1 MRAAALFALL
11 LATAAAKKETLSS
24 STRSLVAD
32 CGSNL
37 SVLAASPW
45 PSGGFEVVFSL
56 GQSVTSS
63 PDPPRLSVNGA
74 SAKVAAVES
83 GAGITG
89 FLVLTSNSLAD
100 SIVAIQACSE
110 AFSVDETLVVW
121 VANGTQLALVA
132 DASTSKSHVAEM
144 LRRLSSA
151 QLSSPSR
158 KHFARAV
165 GEALQS
171 LSRLDRSMSGEG
183 LYRSL
188 VVVGADED
196 DLATLASPVGSVDL
210 RDGYAASLLSMSR
223 TEKGGREAAIQTGV
237 ALTKELLRRRGAL
250 WRAGVCLKTLPDDGA
265 LDVVFSTASS
275 MEGACRLSVSGW
287 ARVADNTAA
296 CSTDDI
302 ISSSFPFPDHLQL
315 SFASAAEDAAFQSK
329 RSYMNGSYEDSL
341 LAKDDLLLLATFSSA
356 ASRGRPI
363 LAKAHFRGS
372 STLRECE
379 RKSIT
384 LHLDGARV
392 LLPDST
398 TDRLV
403 LVSVSPFPPALLCS
417 TDPPSSDV

>member
-1 MRAAALFALL
+1 MLAAALFALL
-11 LATAAAKKETLSS
+11 LAPAAAKKEALPP

-56 GQSVTSS
+56 GQSVTSL

-74 SAKVAAVES
+74 SAKVAAVDS
-83 GAGITG
+83 GGAGITG
-89 FLVLTSNSLAD
+89 FLVLPSNSLAD

-210 RDGYAASLLSMSR
+210 RDGYAASLLSMSP
-223 TEKGGREAAIQTGV
+223 TEKGGREAAIRTGV
-237 ALTKELLRRRGAL
+237 ALTTELLRRRGAL

-302 ISSSFPFPDHLQL
+302 ISGSFPFPDHLQL
-315 SFASAAEDAAFQSK
+315 SFASAAEEAAFQSK

-341 LAKDDLLLLATFSSA
+341 LAKDDLQLLATFSSA

-363 LAKAHFRGS
+363 AAKAHFRGS

-403 LVSVSPFPPALLCS
+403 LVSVSPYAPAGTSLQH
-417 TDPPSSDV
+417 